1 MCICFRGRR
10 LKELV
15 EDRGQEVQLQDKEG
29 EMTGCPFYS
38 TVPVSLHQ
46 SSSIQQHVYL
56 RFSCPVSLSR
66 STHMPVYPSLFNSL
80 SLTMFTCL
88 SFPISASL
96 HSAACLSLY
105 STACLSFSVCVCF
118 AIHMSVSLLPLHTCH
133 VCSCVSLHST
143 SVSLLPFC
151 SPPKTCR
158 PSQQAH
164 THTCTPTPEQA
175 DGLE

>member
-143 SVSLLPFC
+143 SVSVTFLF
-151 SPPKTCR
+151 PPENL
-158 PSQQAH
+158 QAIATSTHAHVH
-164 THTCTPTPEQA
+164 THSRAGRRP
-175 DGLE
+175 